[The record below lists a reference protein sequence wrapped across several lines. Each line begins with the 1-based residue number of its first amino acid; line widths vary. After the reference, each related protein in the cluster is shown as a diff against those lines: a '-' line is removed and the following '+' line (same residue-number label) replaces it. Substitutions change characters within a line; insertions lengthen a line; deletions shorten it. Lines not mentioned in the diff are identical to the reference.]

1 MKRAIFLATALLYV
15 PLAGAVY
22 KCVDEKGLT
31 RIGDT
36 PPDQCANVVMYE
48 VTTTGKVLRKIDPT
62 PSADS
67 LKQVREEEARKREAD
82 KQAAMQKRKDEAL
95 LNTYANEKE
104 FDVARDRNIDPI
116 RGRIRAAHER
126 LKVID
131 ARQAKITEEMEFYQS
146 GKKKSSKKETDGPPP
161 MLVAE
166 RESLDKEKGSITSQI
181 ERQEKEIEDLKARYD
196 ADRKRWVALKSGTSA
211 AAAQAKADAAP
222 GTPQAGRKAY

>member
-1 MKRAIFLATALLYV
+1 MKKAIFLAAALLYA
-15 PLAGAVY
+15 PLAAAVY

-48 VTTTGKVLRKIDPT
+48 MTPNGKVLRKIDPT
-62 PSADS
+62 PSADA

-82 KQAAMQKRKDEAL
+82 KQAAVQKRKDEAL
-95 LNTYANEKE
+95 LSTYANEKE

-116 RGRIRAAHER
+116 RGRIRAAQER

-131 ARQAKITEEMEFYQS
+131 ARQAKITEEMEFYQA
-146 GKKKSSKKETDGPPP
+146 GKKKSSKKENDGPPP

-166 RESLDKEKGSITSQI
+166 RESLEKEKASVNSQI
-181 ERQEKEIEDLKARYD
+181 ERQQKEIEELKTRYES
-196 ADRKRWVALKSGTSA
+196 DRKRWLVLKSGTSA
-211 AAAQAKADAAP
+211 APAQAKADPAAAA
-222 GTPQAGRKAY
+222 TQAVRKTY